1 MRFLNDRPLLITIA
15 ITLVLLIVM
24 FAFGSGGKTSGA
36 ENLVGA
42 TTNGV
47 QSIFSGIA
55 NGVGG
60 FFKNIFSPSNLEKE
74 NIELR
79 SQVAKL
85 QQQIQTMQELQ
96 AENERLKG
104 LLSYAQNNITYSF
117 ITAKVTTKDPGYYFD
132 TFIINAG
139 YNDGVA
145 VNDAVITADGLAG
158 RVIETGGTYSK
169 VMAIIDSR
177 SSVSGTV
184 ERTRD
189 NGVVNGLAQSDSTN
203 DNCEMVF
210 LPLEAELLPGD
221 RVISNG
227 LGGVFPSGFL
237 IGTVVEVSK
246 TGASTTGKTVLI
258 KPSVDFLHLEE
269 VMIVKANKTGS
280 QNP

>member
-60 FFKNIFSPSNLEKE
+60 FFKNIFSPSDLEKE
-74 NIELR
+74 NIEMR

-96 AENERLKG
+96 AENERLKS
-104 LLSYAQNNITYSF
+104 LLSYAQNNINYTY

-139 YNDGVA
+139 YNDGIA
-145 VNDAVITADGLAG
+145 VNDAVITADGLVG

-189 NGVVNGLAQSDSTN
+189 NGVVNGLAQAESTN